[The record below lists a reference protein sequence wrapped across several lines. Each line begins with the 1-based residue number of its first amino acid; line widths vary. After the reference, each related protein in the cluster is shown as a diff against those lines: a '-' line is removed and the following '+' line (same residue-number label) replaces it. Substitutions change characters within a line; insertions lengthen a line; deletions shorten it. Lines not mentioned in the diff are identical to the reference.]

1 MGRRKRPFYRI
12 VAIDSRTR
20 RDGPEIERLGWFDPL
35 KTDVAVELKEDRI
48 IHWLEQGAQLS
59 EKVNTIFSST
69 GLQYKLHLMREGKSE
84 EEIAAALIEWR
95 LGQDEKQA
103 RKAEKKLA
111 KKKAATPVVE
121 EIADGEAPPAE
132 ESVELEPVAKEA
144 QDAKSDDSQ
153 VEEEAPVVAEE
164 SEEVKASEE
173 SAVEAETSD
182 DSIENVEDPE
192 EEKPAKADEVK
203 ADDTVVEDE
212 MSTEETEKS
221 PEDEA
226 SSSSEAEETVPETNE
241 SEEPLVEEDAIDDV
255 GESEEENSKNE
266 SNEDVPE
273 TESKEEGS

>member
-20 RDGPEIERLGWFDPL
+20 RDGPEFERLGWFDPL
-35 KTDVAVELKEDRI
+35 KTDVAVELKEDRV

-111 KKKAATPVVE
+111 KKKASAPVVE
-121 EIADGEAPPAE
+121 EVADGEASPAE
-132 ESVELEPVAKEA
+132 ESVEKPVAEEA

-153 VEEEAPVVAEE
+153 VEGETPVVAEE

-173 SAVEAETSD
+173 PAVEAETSD
-182 DSIENVEDPE
+182 DTAVEEDTPAEESAEEEAVAEESEEVKASEEPAVEEDASDDAEVNVEEPA
-192 EEKPAKADEVK
+192 EEKPAETDEIKANELQQIIQEKQEVLQ
-203 ADDTVVEDE
+203 DTS
-212 MSTEETEKS
+212 MF
-221 PEDEA
+221 
-226 SSSSEAEETVPETNE
+226 
-241 SEEPLVEEDAIDDV
+241 L
-255 GESEEENSKNE
+255 
-266 SNEDVPE
+266 
-273 TESKEEGS
+273 